1 MQNDPQPPL
10 VDSIKIQEVPITPE
24 QRLTITNAIFEF
36 VNNIGKKHYPYDMTI
51 NRYSFKALFHDPALG
66 DYLHV
71 DTEWEYD
78 TYTIDMENQRGEVI
92 SICIPMDTTDP
103 NIHGTTPVE
112 FTHFCFSLHGKLYN
126 FINITTPLITVMTDK
141 ETEALSFEDIM
152 ADVTRFTHVANYEL
166 CDINPL
172 IPTTFTLEE
181 IREYY
186 RTYGVSVTVDELS
199 RILTLGTTAS
209 QWTITMNEA
218 IRKMR
223 ATRAEELNQMRTD
236 MLMRLLIAKN
246 TGKQTASG

>member
-1 MQNDPQPPL
+1 MEDNPKITLDA
-10 VDSIKIQEVPITPE
+10 SIKPQEVPITPD

-51 NRYSFKALFHDPALG
+51 NRYSFKALFHDPALD

-78 TYTIDMENQRGEVI
+78 TYTINMVNQQGEYI
-92 SICIPMDTTDP
+92 SIHIPMRATEPDT
-103 NIHGTTPVE
+103 HGTAPAE

-223 ATRAEELNQMRTD
+223 ATRAEELNRMRPD
-236 MLMRLLIAKN
+236 MLISLLVANSQK
-246 TGKQTASG
+246 T

>member
-10 VDSIKIQEVPITPE
+10 ADSIKIQEVPITPE

-78 TYTIDMENQRGEVI
+78 TYTINMVNQQGEYI
-92 SICIPMDTTDP
+92 SIHIPMRATEPDT
-103 NIHGTTPVE
+103 HGTAPAE

-172 IPTTFTLEE
+172 IPTTFTLED
-181 IREYY
+181 IQNYY
-186 RTYGVSVTVDELS
+186 KTYGTNVTVDES
-199 RILTLGTTAS
+199 GKILTLRAKAS
-209 QWTITMNEA
+209 QWEMTMEEA
-218 IRKMR
+218 IKKMR
-223 ATRAEELNQMRTD
+223 VMRAEELNQMRTD